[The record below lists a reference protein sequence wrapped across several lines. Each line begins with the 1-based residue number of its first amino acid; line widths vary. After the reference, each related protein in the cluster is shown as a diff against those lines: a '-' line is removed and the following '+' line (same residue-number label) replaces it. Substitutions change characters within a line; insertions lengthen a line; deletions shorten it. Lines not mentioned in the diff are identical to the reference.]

1 MSRLSLCCVILAAT
15 TAGIAHSDNPGFF
28 QPTPDGD
35 VALTKIVPPR
45 DENAAP
51 PVVAPQ
57 APAPVVAAADAA
69 AAQRQREDALQRV
82 ETELD
87 RAQSEA
93 NREQERTQ
101 AAPRPTV
108 EGAFNGATGERDR

>member
-45 DENAAP
+45 DESSAPAAAAP
-51 PVVAPQ
+51 QP
-57 APAPVVAAADAA
+57 PAPVVAATDAA
-69 AAQRQREDALQRV
+69 AAHRQREDALQRV

-93 NREQERTQ
+93 RSEQERAQ

-108 EGAFNGATGERDR
+108 EGAFNGVTSERDR

>member
-45 DENAAP
+45 NEATTPPAAAP
-51 PVVAPQ
+51 QSP
-57 APAPVVAAADAA
+57 APAVAATDAA
-69 AAQRQREDALQRV
+69 AASRQREDALQRV

-87 RAQSEA
+87 RAQREA
-93 NREQERTQ
+93 NREQERAQ
-101 AAPRPTV
+101 ASPRPTV
-108 EGAFNGATGERDR
+108 EGAFNGATGESDR